1 MLALAR
7 ALVALGR
14 IAGEDVLP
22 IVLEPGQEERVPEQ
36 AVFGDLCVTRAE
48 LAFAQGRENGNVGQ
62 DEARLVKRADQVL
75 PLLGVDARLAA
86 DGRVDLGQQRRRHLH
101 YPNATPEDRSG
112 EACKVADNA
121 PAKGNHAIAPL
132 DAEFE
137 KRLAQLRQH
146 GKALARFPGS
156 DDG

>member
-1 MLALAR
+1 MAESTWASS
-7 ALVALGR
+7 VVG
-14 IAGEDVLP
+14 I
-22 IVLEPGQEERVPEQ
+22 
-36 AVFGDLCVTRAE
+36 CTTRTP
-48 LAFAQGRENGNVGQ
+48 
-62 DEARLVKRADQVL
+62 RLQ
-75 PLLGVDARLAA
+75 
-86 DGRVDLGQQRRRHLH
+86 
-101 YPNATPEDRSG
+101 DRSG